1 MRRAIKGTRIAVLGA
16 ILAGLPLL
24 VGCGGTKQPEVAQ
37 QSQKVQVSVSDK
49 NIEMPASLPAG
60 KTLFT
65 VTNTGKREHSFGI
78 AGPAGDKVLEKTLK
92 PGESGALEL
101 RLDSGTYRIY
111 CPVDQEKG
119 EGTQIA
125 LVVLP
130 ETLGSKS

>member
-1 MRRAIKGTRIAVLGA
+1 MLQAIKGTRIAVLGA

-24 VGCGGTKQPEVAQ
+24 VGCGGAKQPEVVQAQ
-37 QSQKVQVSVSDK
+37 EVQVKVSDK
-49 NIEMPASLPAG
+49 KIEMPASLPAG

-78 AGPAGDKVLEKTLK
+78 TGPAGDKVLEKTLQ
-92 PGESGALEL
+92 PGETGALEL

-111 CPVDQEKG
+111 CPVDQGKG
-119 EGTQIA
+119 VGTQIA

-130 ETLGSKS
+130 EEQGSKG